1 MVITVSYKGYIKKT
15 LLSEYRIQMRGGIG
29 SKGVS
34 VKKDDF
40 TSYLFVSSNHDYLLI
55 FTENGRLYW
64 KKVYNIPSGGKLS
77 KGRSIQ
83 NLISINK
90 DDKIKSILRVKNLED
105 VNYINN
111 HYVVFCTE
119 KGIIKKTL
127 LKFYC
132 KPRLSGINAIKI
144 NTNDKLLEVNITK
157 GDNNIIMALRSGK
170 AIHFYEKNVRSVG
183 RISLG
188 VKGVTLS
195 KDDKVVSMVITNKV
209 SDDLLVVSENGFG
222 KRSNINDYRITKRGC
237 KGIKTMQVTNK
248 TGLLVSAKCVSE
260 SDEIMIINKSGIII
274 RISVS
279 DIRIIGRD
287 TQGVRLIRLQKD
299 DKISFVEKIE
309 NIYK

>member
-1 MVITVSYKGYIKKT
+1 
-15 LLSEYRIQMRGGIG
+15 
-29 SKGVS
+29 
-34 VKKDDF
+34 
-40 TSYLFVSSNHDYLLI
+40 
-55 FTENGRLYW
+55 
-64 KKVYNIPSGGKLS
+64 
-77 KGRSIQ
+77 
-83 NLISINK
+83 
-90 DDKIKSILRVKNLED
+90 
-105 VNYINN
+105 
-111 HYVVFCTE
+111 
-119 KGIIKKTL
+119 
-127 LKFYC
+127 
-132 KPRLSGINAIKI
+132 
-144 NTNDKLLEVNITK
+144 
-157 GDNNIIMALRSGK
+157 MALRSGK

-209 SDDLLVVSENGFG
+209 SNDLLVVSENGFG